1 MEEIINGKL
10 KAGSQVSSVR
20 DMALNYKVNPK
31 TIQKAFEYLE
41 AKQIFFTK
49 PGEGRFVTED
59 QNKLNS
65 IKALLIDEQIDE
77 FIATISR
84 YNLSNQEI
92 IEILNNKLS

>member
-1 MEEIINGKL
+1 MEEIINGEL

-77 FIATISR
+77 FITTISR
-84 YNLSNQEI
+84 YNLSNREI